1 MNQMKWH
8 ELAQSQDHNARHVM
22 GISGGKDSASLAI
35 YIKDHYPDIHKKME
49 YFFTDTGAELEEVYN
64 LLDKLEGH
72 LGKEINRLNSGKDF
86 EHWLK
91 IHNNLLLWFERLK
104 DLVLAPLPFPKLS

>member
-49 YFFTDTGAELEEVYN
+49 YFFSDTGAELEEVYN

-72 LGKEINRLNSGKDF
+72 HSTMGLTPLDQEQQN
-86 EHWLK
+86 H
-91 IHNNLLLWFERLK
+91 
-104 DLVLAPLPFPKLS
+104 LVVV